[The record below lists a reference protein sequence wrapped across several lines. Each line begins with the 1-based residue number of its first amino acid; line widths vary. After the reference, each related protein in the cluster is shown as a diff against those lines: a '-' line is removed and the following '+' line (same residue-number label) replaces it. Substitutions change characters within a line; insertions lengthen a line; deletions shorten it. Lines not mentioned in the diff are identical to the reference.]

1 MLMVKVVTFFLI
13 GMMVL
18 ALMGK
23 LRFPKVPNLKSR
35 KTVEKAGKC
44 QTCGA
49 YKIGNTPCAC
59 RDK

>member
-1 MLMVKVVTFFLI
+1 MVKVVTFFLI

-18 ALMGK
+18 GLMGK
-23 LRFPKVPNLKSR
+23 LRLPKTPKLKSR
-35 KTVEKAGKC
+35 KIIKAAGKC
-44 QTCGA
+44 KKCGA